1 MQGEGEREKE
11 VGSWLGTG
19 RPSVMCVFCAK
30 DFVAAKLQA
39 LSAAAAVV
47 VDTQIALCV
56 CQHIRI
62 VLSTWKSVGR
72 WVRGKGTKPPK
83 HSEKKLQGKTMKIA

>member
-1 MQGEGEREKE
+1 MAGNG
-11 VGSWLGTG
+11 G

-39 LSAAAAVV
+39 LSAA
-47 VDTQIALCV
+47 DTQIAPCVCARVCV

-62 VLSTWKSVGR
+62 VLSTC
-72 WVRGKGTKPPK
+72 RGVW
-83 HSEKKLQGKTMKIA
+83 

>member
-11 VGSWLGTG
+11 VGSWLGSG

-39 LSAAAAVV
+39 LSAAAAAVV
-47 VDTQIALCV
+47 VDTQIAVRVCVYVCANIFALCCRPGEV
-56 CQHIRI
+56 
-62 VLSTWKSVGR
+62 WEG
-72 WVRGKGTKPPK
+72 G
-83 HSEKKLQGKTMKIA
+83 